1 MIKNSKNTTFLLLC
15 AGLAAGLGGCST
27 LEKHIPGIGS
37 SATETSGSTAAEGVY
52 YSGSPDLPLYRS
64 PGGAIIKRL
73 PQYTKVYR
81 DELDQGFA
89 HVRVDS
95 TGEAGWVEN
104 AKLIWRLPKAKPSE
118 PAPAA
123 ASQPAAESPAP
134 QVVEPTPPP
143 SPQVAESP
151 ESPPPPPPVE
161 APESPPPAPA
171 AASPSSAPAKP
182 SVAPSIFNPY

>member
-1 MIKNSKNTTFLLLC
+1 MIKNSKCITSLLLS
-15 AGLAAGLGGCST
+15 AGFTAALGGCST

-64 PGGAIIKRL
+64 PGGAIVKRL

-81 DELDQGFA
+81 DELDKGFA

-151 ESPPPPPPVE
+151 ESPPP
-161 APESPPPAPA
+161 APA